1 MTTTGLRTFDHSL
14 NTTREWLEDVREEL
28 NLPDQQE
35 AFLVTKAVMHTLRDH
50 LTVIQ
55 AAEFAA
61 QLPMLLQGV
70 YYHEWTPV
78 GKPEKIRHK
87 RDFIN
92 EVADKLL
99 GKYSSEEAIEAVFK
113 VIENRMSEGEIESV
127 KSILPKEIKELW
139 P

>member
-35 AFLVTKAVMHTLRDH
+35 AYLVTKAVMHTLRDR

-55 AAEFAA
+55 AAEFAV

-70 YYHEWTPV
+70 YFHGWMPA

-87 RDFIN
+87 NDFFN
-92 EVADKLL
+92 EVAEKLL
-99 GKYSSEEAIEAVFK
+99 GKYSPEEAIEAVFK

-127 KSILPKEIKELW
+127 KSILTKEIRELW

>member
-14 NTTREWLEDVREEL
+14 DTTKKWLEDVREGL

-35 AFLVTKAVMHTLRDH
+35 AFLVMKAVLHTLRDR

-70 YYHEWTPV
+70 FFHEWTPV

-87 RDFIN
+87 NDFIN
-92 EVADKLL
+92 EVAEKLL
-99 GKYSSEEAIEAVFK
+99 GKYPPEEAVEAVFK
-113 VIENRMSEGEIESV
+113 VIGNRMSEGEIDSV
-127 KSILPKEIKELW
+127 KSILPKEIRELW